1 MKILD
6 RYLAL
11 AVIAGSLMVLAVLMA
26 LTLFVGVV
34 GQFGNLGTGDYG
46 LSEAVSYVL
55 LGLPGQAV
63 DLMPVAVLIGTLLG
77 LGTLASQNELTV
89 MRAAGMPIARVAR
102 GALYGGV
109 LLALG
114 CAVLAEWVAPPA
126 ERHADHMR
134 ATALYENVNILGR
147 SGAWLRDGE
156 QFINARQAREASHL
170 EGLYLYEFDDDNRL
184 IRAAHARQARFE
196 DGQWQLE
203 SVSETRLGL
212 EEVRADQQDQEDWET
227 GIGPALLTLVSVSP
241 DMLSARGL
249 WQYIQYLESSNLDA
263 DQYRVAFWFK
273 LVIPAALPVMVLLA
287 MPFLF
292 GSLRSSGAGQR
303 LMVGLVIGI
312 AFYLVNITLA
322 NVGAIVPLAPFFV
335 AWLPTLTLL
344 LVSVLVLRRL

>member
-6 RYLAL
+6 RYLAM

-34 GQFGNLGTGDYG
+34 GQFGNLGTGNYG

-89 MRAAGMPIARVAR
+89 MRAAGLSIGRVAR

-109 LLALG
+109 ILALG
-114 CAVLAEWVAPPA
+114 CAALAEWVAPPA

-147 SGAWLRDGE
+147 GGAWLRDGE
-156 QFINARQAREASHL
+156 QFINTRQASEASHL
-170 EGLYLYEFDDDNRL
+170 EGLYLYEFDQDNRL
-184 IRAAHARQARFE
+184 TRAVHASQARFE

-203 SVSETRLGL
+203 GVRYTRPG
-212 EEVRADQQDQEDWET
+212 EQMVQADAKEREDWQT
-227 GIGPALLTLVSVSP
+227 GIGPELLTLVSVSP

-249 WQYIQYLESSNLDA
+249 WQYIQYLEGSNLDA
-263 DQYRVAFWFK
+263 DQYRIAFWFK

-335 AWLPTLTLL
+335 AWLPTLALFL
-344 LVSVLVLRRL
+344 ASVFVLRRL